1 MSGARYY
8 RVLAGT
14 GPSWAVEEG
23 EQLRL
28 LDGAPWDA
36 PRALPETLPRV
47 SARLLAPAAPTK
59 IVAVGRNYADHAK
72 ERGKPVPKE
81 PLLFLKP
88 PSAVVGPGEPIR
100 VPAWAGR
107 VDHEAELAVVIGRRA
122 VDLPGP
128 ERALDHVF
136 AATCANDV
144 TARELQE
151 KDVQFTRAKGFDTFC
166 PLGPCLATGLDL
178 GRLRVSARVNGELRQ
193 DGRTEDLI
201 FPVAHVVWYVSRVMT
216 LLPGDIICT
225 GTPAGVGPLRPGDE
239 AEVEV
244 EGVGVLRNPVVER

>member
-36 PRALPETLPRV
+36 PRALAETVPLAA
-47 SARLLAPAAPTK
+47 ARLLAPAAPTK

-100 VPAWAGR
+100 IPAWAGR
-107 VDHEAELAVVIGRRA
+107 VDHEAELAIVIGRA
-122 VDLPGP
+122 AADLPGP
-128 ERALDHVF
+128 ESALDHVF

-178 GRLRVSARVNGELRQ
+178 GRLRVSARVNGDLRQ

>member
-1 MSGARYY
+1 VSGARYY
-8 RVLAGT
+8 RVLAGS

-36 PRALPETLPRV
+36 PRALPETVPLAV
-47 SARLLAPAAPTK
+47 ARLLAPAAPTK

-100 VPAWAGR
+100 FPSWAGR

-122 VDLPGP
+122 ADLAGP
-128 ERALDHVF
+128 ESALDHVF

-178 GRLRVSARVNGELRQ
+178 GRLSVSARVNGELRQ

-201 FPVAHVVWYVSRVMT
+201 FPVATVVWYVSRVMT